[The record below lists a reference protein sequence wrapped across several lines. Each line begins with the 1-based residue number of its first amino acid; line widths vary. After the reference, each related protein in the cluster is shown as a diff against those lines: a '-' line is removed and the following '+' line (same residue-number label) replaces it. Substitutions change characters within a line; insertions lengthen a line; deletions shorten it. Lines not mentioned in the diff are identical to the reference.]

1 MSTAKE
7 NCIRLSHLKYLH
19 FELHFMLGCGI
30 NEAVLCGNGPKLP
43 IKWVCLHGFAFTQT
57 LPTIQPSISGD
68 GISLSLS
75 LWITFSKAKNLN
87 YLNNITGVKNWGIS
101 WQMIIKIFILHT
113 LSNKW
118 FQHQI
123 FSIFS
128 SVQVLG
134 YLFILAGNCIAPAV
148 FL

>member
-1 MSTAKE
+1 MHHI
-7 NCIRLSHLKYLH
+7 NCINFWIHTFWIGFHIRLRNKWGCFIRKWAKTTNKVSLLAWFCFYTDIANNSAEYLW
-19 FELHFMLGCGI
+19 G
-30 NEAVLCGNGPKLP
+30 
-43 IKWVCLHGFAFTQT
+43 W
-57 LPTIQPSISGD
+57 D
-68 GISLSLS
+68 LSLS